1 MNKLEKNQLIE
12 DLAGKL
18 RDSNVV
24 YLTDVSAMT
33 VEKSNKLRRM
43 CFNQNISLQ
52 VVKNTL
58 LKKAM
63 ERVEERDFSGLYE
76 ALTGNTSI
84 MLSDTGNA
92 PAKLIKDFRKKETKP
107 ALKGAYIDE
116 AIFIGEDKLEALASL
131 KSKNELIGD
140 VIALLQSPAKN
151 VLGALQSGKN
161 TLAGLLKTLEERS
174 EN

>member
-12 DLAGKL
+12 DLAVKL

-63 ERVEERDFSGLYE
+63 ERV
-76 ALTGNTSI
+76 
-84 MLSDTGNA
+84 
-92 PAKLIKDFRKKETKP
+92 
-107 ALKGAYIDE
+107 
-116 AIFIGEDKLEALASL
+116 
-131 KSKNELIGD
+131 
-140 VIALLQSPAKN
+140 
-151 VLGALQSGKN
+151 
-161 TLAGLLKTLEERS
+161 
-174 EN
+174 

>member
-12 DLAGKL
+12 DLAVKL

-116 AIFIGEDKLEALASL
+116 AIFIGEDK
-131 KSKNELIGD
+131 
-140 VIALLQSPAKN
+140 KN
-151 VLGALQSGKN
+151 VGWVYDLINNPLESIFQCAQCELWGEKYKKCSGLTPN
-161 TLAGLLKTLEERS
+161 PDFSDMNATVD
-174 EN
+174 NN